1 MAEGAAPTSH
11 PSGQEEK
18 SLTHHEAMEITK
30 RSLADII
37 SVSIPSQNIA
47 HFETYEPCY
56 KKICFWGFQL
66 GPTQTGLYSHG
77 RWLHAC
83 NF

>member
-1 MAEGAAPTSH
+1 MAEGAAPTSR
-11 PSGQEEK
+11 PSGQEER

-47 HFETYEPCY
+47 HFETYM
-56 KKICFWGFQL
+56 
-66 GPTQTGLYSHG
+66 SHVIRKSAFG
-77 RWLHAC
+77 VS
-83 NF
+83 N